1 MASGGSRKSPNS
13 SALEKRL
20 RRAGGGRLFCTAA
33 SPSCAAS
40 VSAMRE
46 VALRLAIGGVS
57 PRRAMRSPA
66 RTSSSAT
73 ASISTTARSRLAIG
87 ARWLLKAME
96 GEMSGHS
103 QKVCAASHSRSR
115 T

>member
-1 MASGGSRKSPNS
+1 MVSGGSRKSPNS
-13 SALEKRL
+13 SALEKRES
-20 RRAGGGRLFCTAA
+20 RAGGGRLVCTAA

-46 VALRLAIGGVS
+46 VALRLAIGGVRPIS
-57 PRRAMRSPA
+57 AMRSPA
-66 RTSSSAT
+66 RTSSSAM
-73 ASISTTARSRLAIG
+73 ASVSTSARSRLEIG
-87 ARWLLKAME
+87 DRWLRNTME
-96 GEMSGHS
+96 GEMSGQS